1 MAHPLIQA
9 NLSLS
14 LSGNKSVFDLS
25 VELSIEPGELL
36 VITGSSGS
44 GKTTLLRI
52 LAGLEK
58 KALGQIHSGTHV
70 WQDSATKTF
79 LPPQQRPVGMVF
91 QQYALFPNMTVRE
104 NIAYALPK
112 GASPTIIMEML
123 EIKELIELADNYP
136 HQLSGGQQQ
145 RVALARALVRKPA
158 LLLLDEP
165 LSALDPTMRA
175 RLQDFIRETHQ
186 QHQLTTVLVTHNEDE
201 IRQLATRVIC
211 LEHGKIS
218 AQGSPDAIFPQKKN
232 MLKGMWL
239 GLEGKVAKVKI
250 GENELPVSFRHSAI
264 PFPNPGDWV
273 WVSFGSEGAVFLKK
287 EGQ

>member
-9 NLSLS
+9 DLLLSLS
-14 LSGNKSVFDLS
+14 SKKSVFELA
-25 VELSIEPGELL
+25 VELSIESGELL

-58 KALGQIHSGTHV
+58 KAVGKIYSRDLV

-91 QQYALFPNMTVRE
+91 QQYALFPNMTVWE
-104 NIAYALPK
+104 NIAFALPQ
-112 GASPTIIMEML
+112 GASPAIIMEML
-123 EIKELIELADNYP
+123 EVKELAELADNYP

-145 RVALARALVRKPA
+145 RVALARALVRQPK

-165 LSALDPTMRA
+165 LSALDPVMRS
-175 RLQDFIRETHQ
+175 RLQTFIRDTHR

-211 LEHGKIS
+211 LEHGKIRM
-218 AQGSPDAIFPQKKN
+218 QGSPDVIFPDKKN
-232 MLKGMWL
+232 KLKGIWL
-239 GLEGKVAKVKI
+239 GIEYGVAKVKI
-250 GENELPVSFRHSAI
+250 GENEVPVSFDNSSSAL
-264 PFPNPGDWV
+264 PHPGDWV
-273 WVSFGSEGAVFLKK
+273 WVNFDTNGAIFLKK

>member
-9 NLSLS
+9 DLSLS
-14 LSGNKSVFDLS
+14 LSGNKSVFKLA

-58 KALGQIHSGTHV
+58 KALGKIHSGTHV
-70 WQDSATKTF
+70 WQDSATKIF
-79 LPPQQRPVGMVF
+79 LPPQKRPVGMVF

-145 RVALARALVRKPA
+145 RVALARALVRQPA

-165 LSALDPTMRA
+165 LSALDPAMRG

-211 LEHGKIS
+211 LDHGKIS
-218 AQGSPDAIFPQKKN
+218 AQGSPETIFPQKKN
-232 MLKGMWL
+232 TLKGIWL
-239 GLEGKVAKVKI
+239 GVEGQIAKVKI
-250 GENELPVSFRHSAI
+250 GDNEVLVPFEHSASTL
-264 PFPNPGDWV
+264 PNPGDWV